1 MFPNQI
7 SNQVIVGG
15 LTHETHTSLPTISM
29 IKDAEKCVQKT
40 FLPLK
45 RKWKRPH
52 KRNYL
57 IIKLNRTLLKTLL
70 TNASPNHHT

>member
-15 LTHETHTSLPTISM
+15 LTHETHTSLPTILM

-45 RKWKRPH
+45 RK
-52 KRNYL
+52 
-57 IIKLNRTLLKTLL
+57 
-70 TNASPNHHT
+70 

>member
-15 LTHETHTSLPTISM
+15 LTYETHTSLPTISM

-45 RKWKRPH
+45 RK
-52 KRNYL
+52 
-57 IIKLNRTLLKTLL
+57 
-70 TNASPNHHT
+70 